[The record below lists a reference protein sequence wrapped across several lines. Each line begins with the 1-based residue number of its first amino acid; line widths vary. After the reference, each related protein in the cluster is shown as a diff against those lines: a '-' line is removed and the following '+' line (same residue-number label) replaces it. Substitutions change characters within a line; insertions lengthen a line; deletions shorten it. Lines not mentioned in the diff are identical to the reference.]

1 METNIT
7 KIVNEIERILTTD
20 GLKNGWGCT
29 MGEQYGSFG
38 ALGAMSP
45 LNRAAFVHT
54 YGEQMTALYEKMARE
69 QIEQKR
75 KWFEQTYFSHYVRMA
90 DAHQGVPQFGDFV
103 WCSNSGM
110 KKDGGDGA
118 YGEINDLLLYNEDK
132 RLCNVMQVIE
142 VTSKDF
148 SRRELADELVRNQ
161 PQDFEKYGSQSDDV
175 DVADYDEYNPTKE
188 QLATFFTLGTVVVNT
203 DNGKWF
209 LINSESYNYAR
220 YIYMPT
226 NWREMFATE
235 VEIILEREKARK
247 MEEERIAAEEKAER
261 YKEYQECCKKWQ
273 HLMTDVNPLVEEE
286 RRLWG
291 IYQKTYNRKSPEYK
305 AYKTACLKTNNAR
318 KANILA
324 MCRSAFPGVKFS
336 LKKNDGWGASYT
348 LSWVDEMTEKEFR
361 EKTDLILFEHGHEYF
376 DGMTDSTGYTH
387 QEFSDFADFTMGK
400 NATRGD
406 VELSREVSEKAYKKA
421 DEVLAELGIT
431 KENCEDTMYRLHDR
445 PEFEHFN
452 YNRHTEFRSI
462 RYWVAHNVSF
472 YVEQTPK
479 NEPQEPINGDFQ
491 IIPYSE
497 RAIVVLGDTKAIK
510 DELKK
515 LGGRFNP
522 KLSCGAGWVFPR
534 TKEDE
539 LKKLLAV

>member
-1 METNIT
+1 MEANIT

-20 GLKNGWGCT
+20 GLKNGWNDKL
-29 MGEQYGSFG
+29 GEQQT
-38 ALGAMSP
+38 AM
-45 LNRAAFVHT
+45 
-54 YGEQMTALYEKMARE
+54 YEQMAHE

-75 KWFEQTYFSHYVRMA
+75 KWFEQTYFSHYARMA

-110 KKDGGDGA
+110 KQDGGDGA
-118 YGEINDLLLYNEDK
+118 YGEINDLLLYNESK

-148 SRRELADELVRNQ
+148 SRKELADELVRNQ
-161 PQDFEKYGSQSDDV
+161 PQDFEKYGSHSDDV
-175 DVADYDEYNPTKE
+175 GADFDEHNPTKE
-188 QLATFFTLGTVVVNT
+188 QISTFFTLGTVVVNT

-209 LINSESYNYAR
+209 LINSEGYNYAR
-220 YIYMPT
+220 YIYMPA

-235 VEIILEREKARK
+235 VEIIHEREKARK

-286 RRLWG
+286 KRLWEAHVKAG
-291 IYQKTYNRKSPEYK
+291 YSCKSPEYK

-348 LSWVDEMTEKEFR
+348 LSWVDEMTEKEFL
-361 EKTDLILFEHGHEYF
+361 EKTDLVLFEHGHEYF
-376 DGMTDSTGYTH
+376 DGMNDSTGYER

-452 YNRHTEFRSI
+452 YNRCTNFGSI
-462 RYWVAHNVSF
+462 RYWVAHNMSF

-479 NEPQEPINGDFQ
+479 NEPQKPTNGDFQ

-510 DELKK
+510 NELKK

>member
-20 GLKNGWGCT
+20 ELKNGWEYT

-54 YGEQMTALYEKMARE
+54 YGEQLTALYEKMARE

-75 KWFEQTYFSHYVRMA
+75 KWFEQTYFSHYARMA

-110 KKDGGDGA
+110 KKDGGEGA
-118 YGEINDLLLYNEDK
+118 YGEINDLLLYNEGK
-132 RLCNVMQVIE
+132 RLCNVMHVIE

-161 PQDFEKYGSQSDDV
+161 PQDFEKYGSHSDDV
-175 DVADYDEYNPTKE
+175 DAADYDEYNPTKE

-209 LINSESYNYAR
+209 LINSEGYSYAR

-226 NWREMFATE
+226 FWREMYATE
-235 VEIILEREKARK
+235 VEIVLEREKARE
-247 MEEERIAAEEKAER
+247 MEEERIEAEETAAR
-261 YKEYQECCKKWQ
+261 YALYQSRCQKWQ
-273 HLMTDVNPLVEEE
+273 HLMSDVNGLLKEEK
-286 RRLWG
+286 RLWG

-324 MCRSAFPGVKFS
+324 MCRSAFPGVTFS
-336 LKKNDGWGASYT
+336 LKKNDGWGASYY
-348 LSWVDEMTEKEFR
+348 LSWTDEMTEKEFL
-361 EKTDLILFEHGHEYF
+361 EKTDLALFEHGHQYF
-376 DGMTDSTGYTH
+376 DGMTDSSGYARA
-387 QEFSDFADFTMGK
+387 EFCEFADFTMGK
-400 NATRGD
+400 DTLRGD
-406 VELSREVSEKAYKKA
+406 VEIHRNVSEKAYAKA
-421 DEVLAELGIT
+421 DEILKELNIT
-431 KENCEDTMYRLHDR
+431 EDNWEDTMYRLHER
-445 PEFEHFN
+445 KEFEHFQSHAGMDF
-452 YNRHTEFRSI
+452 YNLRW
-462 RYWVAHNVSF
+462 WVVRETSF
-472 YVEQTPK
+472 YVAPTPQSK
-479 NEPQEPINGDFQ
+479 PSKPAKSDYQ
-491 IIPYSE
+491 IIDYSE
-497 RAIVVLGDTKAIK
+497 RAIALVGDTKAIK

-522 KLSCGAGWVFPR
+522 RLSCGAGWVFPR
-534 TKEDE
+534 TKENE